1 MKKFSLIFIIFTMV
15 LMSISFGEGY
25 KEESIYGLI
34 SETGSVDKVYVVNT
48 ISGLDFDYGP
58 YDAIEN
64 LTNLKDLEKSDS
76 KIVLPDYENTFYYQ
90 GILDAPD
97 LPWDFNLEYS
107 LDGQAIKLKD
117 LAGASGKLKIKIQ
130 VQPGAQDLRE
140 FYKAY
145 ALQIGLSFSNESTQI
160 LQAEGAT
167 IVEAGGKKQVTF
179 TVLPGQGGIFEV
191 TGDIK
196 DFEMDPMTINGV
208 KMAFDISIDTQ
219 SLTEDLQMLTQGVEE
234 VNQGATDLLKALKQ
248 VSNGFSDYSQ
258 GMEAFKNGLYDLS
271 GSSVGL
277 VAGLQEVTLGLEA
290 LKNQEESLKGGLGAL
305 KNQTFLQ
312 VDEKLKAMGLDLP
325 ALNENN
331 YESILGQDENL
342 IPIIIE
348 LEQSLQ
354 FLNGMGQYIET
365 VGILSGATKDISQ
378 GFQAYSQGVS
388 DLALSSQSLYENAQT
403 LNRALVDI
411 KKGMITYQEGTQAFK
426 DQTQNID
433 QDMENKM
440 NEILGDF
447 SNDHYEIQSFASA
460 ENESVLSVQF
470 FFRTEGVKKEVVKAE
485 IVEEKPTTLWQRIK
499 NLFSFLD

>member
-1 MKKFSLIFIIFTMV
+1 MKKISLILIITMV
-15 LMSISFGEGY
+15 LTSISFGEGY

-34 SETGSVDKVYVVNT
+34 SETGAVEKIYVVNT

-58 YDAIEN
+58 YDQIEN
-64 LTNLKDLEKSDS
+64 LSNLKNLDQSDQ
-76 KIVLPDYENTFYYQ
+76 KITLPDYENSFYYQ
-90 GILDAPD
+90 GILEEPD
-97 LPWDFNLEYS
+97 LPWDFNLEYR
-107 LDGQAIKLKD
+107 LDGQTISLKD
-117 LAGASGKLKIKIQ
+117 LAGGSGKLKISIQ
-130 VQPGAQDLRE
+130 VQPGAQNLRD
-140 FYKAY
+140 FYQAY
-145 ALQIGLSFSNESTQI
+145 ALQIGLSFSNDLTKI

-167 IVEAGGKKQVTF
+167 VVEAGGKKQVTF
-179 TVLPGQGGIFEV
+179 TVLPGQGGNFEIV
-191 TGDIK
+191 ADVK
-196 DFEMDPMTINGV
+196 DFEMDPITINGV

-219 SLTEDLQMLTQGVEE
+219 SLTQDLQMLTQGVADLD
-234 VNQGATDLLKALKQ
+234 QGAADLLMALKQ

-305 KNQTFLQ
+305 KSQTFLQ

-354 FLNGMGQYIET
+354 LLNGMGQYIET
-365 VGILSGATKDISQ
+365 VGMLSGATKEISQ
-378 GFQAYSQGVS
+378 GLEAYTMGVS

-403 LNRALVDI
+403 LNQALVDI
-411 KKGMITYQEGTQAFK
+411 KKGMMTYQEGTQAFK
-426 DQTQNID
+426 AQTQNMD
-433 QDMENKM
+433 QDLEDKM

-447 SNDHYEIQSFASA
+447 SNENYQIRSFVSDD
-460 ENESVLSVQF
+460 NDSVLSVQF
-470 FFRTEGVKKEVVKAE
+470 FFRTQGVKKEVVKAE